1 MRHQLTFQRQI
12 IRRQLLAEESIAIG
26 VEGVTNPR
34 LIEGEAAEVLL
45 EAHPSGNLSRDAMVR
60 TLIEARTWYLD
71 NRSIFEDLAKSR
83 AEILLTDH
91 RRVRDASVA
100 QGIYAVKPCLP
111 VDLVGMYVL
120 LPKGF

>member
-1 MRHQLTFQRQI
+1 
-12 IRRQLLAEESIAIG
+12 
-26 VEGVTNPR
+26 
-34 LIEGEAAEVLL
+34 
-45 EAHPSGNLSRDAMVR
+45 MVR

>member
-1 MRHQLTFQRQI
+1 MRHQLTFQKQN

-34 LIEGEAAEVLL
+34 LIEGEDAEVLL

-71 NRSIFEDLAKSR
+71 NRSIFEG
-83 AEILLTDH
+83 
-91 RRVRDASVA
+91 VRDASIA
-100 QGIYAVKPCLP
+100 QGSYAVKPCLP